1 MSQRADGDLMQHST
15 NVVRDRIAVGLTI
28 LFLLAF
34 SLYSFRGLLLPEI
47 VSARFGAPVSDATA
61 TLFFRV
67 YLSRNIVLI
76 LLGLTF
82 LKLDARKPL
91 AILMSLIAGL
101 PVFDA
106 SVLLEQFGPGAQ
118 LTLHVAAFVILAVT
132 SGLLWVRALAPEGI
146 EDRKRAPGRAV

>member
-1 MSQRADGDLMQHST
+1 MQHST
-15 NVVRDRIAVGLTI
+15 KAVRDRIAVGLTI

-82 LKLDARKPL
+82 LQLDARKPL

-106 SVLLEQFGPGAQ
+106 SLLLAQFGPAAQ
-118 LTLHVAAFVILAVT
+118 LTLHVAAFVPLAVI
-132 SGLLWVRALAPEGI
+132 SGLLWLRALAPEGT
-146 EDRKRAPGRAV
+146 

>member
-1 MSQRADGDLMQHST
+1 MQHSA
-15 NVVRDRIAVGLTI
+15 NAVRDRISVGRTI

-34 SLYSFRGLLLPEI
+34 SVYSVRGLLVPEI
-47 VSARFGAPVSDATA
+47 VSARFGAPVSDGTA

-91 AILMSLIAGL
+91 AVLMSLIAGL

-106 SVLLEQFGPGAQ
+106 SVLLAQFGSEAR
-118 LTLHVAAFVILAVT
+118 LNFHVTAFVVLAVT
-132 SGLLWVRALAPEGI
+132 SGLLWLRALAPEGI
-146 EDRKRAPGRAV
+146 EDRKRRA

>member
-1 MSQRADGDLMQHST
+1 MSQLTNGDVMQHST
-15 NVVRDRIAVGLTI
+15 NAVRDRIAVGLTI
-28 LFLLAF
+28 LFLLSF
-34 SLYSFRGLLLPEI
+34 SLYSVRGLLLPEI

-91 AILMSLIAGL
+91 AILVSLIAGL

-106 SVLLEQFGPGAQ
+106 SVLLTQFGSGAQ
-118 LTLHVAAFVILAVT
+118 LSFHVSAFVLLAVT
-132 SGLLWVRALAPEGI
+132 SGLLWLRALAPVGF
-146 EDRKRAPGRAV
+146 EDRKPAPGQAV